1 MVLSFSLQLSIKKT
15 VTGLASMAGPTFYIS
30 HNSISNMLQ
39 KSILCLLSVLLSTH
53 LLLAQSA
60 MPAVKYLTAQQ
71 VIDMAQTQDKP
82 YLWVAVY
89 IPKCAQAHRI
99 FSDRVLFYNKHK
111 DKLNIVMVSVLN
123 STDNQNI
130 FKNYSET
137 FQYTSPFYAIDSSYQ
152 QQGIMQTHI
161 QFIKDLRQKLDS
173 GEGFVENIII
183 DNKGKIVY
191 AEEGNLN
198 PKVADRVLK

>member
-1 MVLSFSLQLSIKKT
+1 MA
-15 VTGLASMAGPTFYIS
+15 GLAFHIS
-30 HNSISNMLQ
+30 HKTFFNMLQ
-39 KSILCLLSVLLSTH
+39 RSILCLLSVLLSTH
-53 LLLAQSA
+53 LLLAQSVN
-60 MPAVKYLTAQQ
+60 PPVKYLTAQQ

-89 IPKCAQAHRI
+89 IPKCAQAHQI

-111 DKLNIVMVSVLN
+111 DKLNMVMISVLN

-137 FQYTSPFYAIDSSYQ
+137 FQYTSPFYVIDSSYQ

-198 PKVADRVLK
+198 PKVADKVLK

>member
-1 MVLSFSLQLSIKKT
+1 MALSFSLQLSIKKNRC
-15 VTGLASMAGPTFYIS
+15 GLAALAGPYFYIS
-30 HNSISNMLQ
+30 HNSIFNMLQ
-39 KSILCLLSVLLSTH
+39 KSIQCLLCILLSTH
-53 LLLAQSA
+53 LIFAQSGK
-60 MPAVKYLTAQQ
+60 PPVKYLTAQQ

-89 IPKCAQAHRI
+89 IPKCAQAHQI

-111 DKLNIVMVSVLN
+111 DKLNMMMVSVLN
-123 STDNQNI
+123 SADNQNI

-161 QFIKDLRQKLDS
+161 QFIKDLRQKLGS
-173 GEGFVENIII
+173 GDGFAENIII

-198 PKVADRVLK
+198 PKVADKVLK